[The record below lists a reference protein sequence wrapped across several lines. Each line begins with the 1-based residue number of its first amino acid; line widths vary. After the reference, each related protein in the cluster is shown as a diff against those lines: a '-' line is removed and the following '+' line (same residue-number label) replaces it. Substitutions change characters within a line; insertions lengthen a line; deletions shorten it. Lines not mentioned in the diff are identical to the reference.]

1 MCWDKR
7 RSTRPRSVR
16 GFSLLE
22 ALGATA
28 LVGGALL
35 GLAMGAINVSQ
46 NSKSADATAAAT
58 GLATEKLEQLRSMPL
73 DAAAFVPGI
82 YYDNANPMKA
92 DGTSGGSGAIYRRRW
107 NVSLKDTPRFGVK
120 TVTVTVAWKDS
131 RPHETSLAAY
141 VRCSTIPC
149 K

>member
-7 RSTRPRSVR
+7 RSTRLRSVR

-28 LVGGALL
+28 LVAGSLL
-35 GLAMGAINVSQ
+35 GLAMGAINVSR

-58 GLATEKLEQLRSMPL
+58 ALAMERLEQLRSMPL

-82 YYDNANPMKA
+82 YYDSANPLNA
-92 DGTSGGSGAIYRRRW
+92 DGSSGGIYRRRW
-107 NVSLKDTPRFGVK
+107 SVSLKDTPRFGLK
-120 TVTVTVAWKDS
+120 TVTVTVAWRDS
-131 RPHETSLAAY
+131 RQHETSAAAY

>member
-1 MCWDKR
+1 MCSDTR
-7 RSTRPRSVR
+7 RSSRARGVR

-28 LVGGALL
+28 LVAGALL
-35 GLAMGAINVSQ
+35 GLGMGAINVSQ

-58 GLATEKLEQLRSMPL
+58 SLAMEKLEQLRSLPL
-73 DAAAFVPGI
+73 DATAFVPGL
-82 YYDNANPMKA
+82 YYDSANPMQA
-92 DGTSGGSGAIYRRRW
+92 DGTVGGIYRRRW
-107 NVSLKDTPRFGVK
+107 NVSNKDTPGFGVK
-120 TVTVTVAWKDS
+120 TVTVTVSWRDA
-131 RPHETSLAAY
+131 RQHETSVAAY

>member
-1 MCWDKR
+1 MCLDTR
-7 RSTRPRSVR
+7 RSTRARGVR

-22 ALGATA
+22 ALGATS

-58 GLATEKLEQLRSMPL
+58 SLATEKLEQLRSMPL

-82 YYDNANPMKA
+82 TFDPGNPMHA
-92 DGTSGGSGAIYRRRW
+92 DGTVGGIYRRRW
-107 NVSLKDTPRFGVK
+107 SVSLKDTPRFGLK
-120 TVTVTVAWKDS
+120 TVTVTVAWRDS
-131 RPHETSLAAY
+131 RQHETSVAAY

-149 K
+149 Q

>member
-1 MCWDKR
+1 MYSDTR
-7 RSTRPRSVR
+7 RSNRARGVR

-28 LVGGALL
+28 LVAGSLL
-35 GLAMGAINVSQ
+35 GLAMGAINVSR

-58 GLATEKLEQLRSMPL
+58 ALAMERLEQLRSMPL

-82 YYDNANPMKA
+82 YYDSANPLNA
-92 DGTSGGSGAIYRRRW
+92 DGSSGGIYRRRW
-107 NVSLKDTPRFGVK
+107 SLSLKDTPRFGLK
-120 TVTVTVAWKDS
+120 TVTVTVAWRDS
-131 RPHETSLAAY
+131 RQHETSAAAY

>member
-1 MCWDKR
+1 MCLETR
-7 RSTRPRSVR
+7 RSTRRRSVR

-28 LVGGALL
+28 LVSGALL
-35 GLAMGAINVSQ
+35 GLGMGAINVSQ

-58 GLATEKLEQLRSMPL
+58 SLAMEKLEQLRSLPL
-73 DAAAFVPGI
+73 DATAFVPGL
-82 YYDNANPMKA
+82 YYDGANPMQA
-92 DGTSGGSGAIYRRRW
+92 DGTVGGIYRRRW
-107 NVSLKDTPRFGVK
+107 NVSNKDTPRFGLK
-120 TVTVTVAWKDS
+120 TVSVTVSWRDA
-131 RPHETSLAAY
+131 RQHETSVAAY